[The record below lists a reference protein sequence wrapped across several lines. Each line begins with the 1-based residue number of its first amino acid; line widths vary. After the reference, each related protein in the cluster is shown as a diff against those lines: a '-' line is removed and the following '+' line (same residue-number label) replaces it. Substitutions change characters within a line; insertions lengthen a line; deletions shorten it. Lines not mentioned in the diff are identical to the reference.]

1 MNIEKD
7 FKICLKE
14 NIDTHFKII
23 KSIKQIDLCIR
34 EIAKA
39 IKKGNKLLL

>member
-23 KSIKQIDLCIR
+23 KFIL
-34 EIAKA
+34 
-39 IKKGNKLLL
+39 NKLTYVFEK